1 MTTNEE
7 PEVTLAQD
15 LEDTGDERAQLREL
29 AKSFP
34 STLVQRDPRGNSYVG
49 HAMVTQKMLKI
60 LGPTSFAVIE
70 IVRGW
75 IPAHKDKP
83 EQPNAVVGILASMR
97 ATVDG
102 AFVEITEVGECDNP
116 HVHAH
121 DGIRLKMATSDA
133 YKRCAMRLGLG
144 LHLWSKDGYYLSEGL
159 EREATPA
166 EANAPVLSG
175 ANPGTTTN
183 VEKLTEMEPELTEA
197 VETIKEAFPG
207 AETVD
212 PDATMGDLATGTPM
226 ATLTALGGPQMA
238 RAKRALEAEG
248 LWRPPMDSWE
258 SFSQEERVAALRIMT
273 TTS

>member
-1 MTTNEE
+1 
-7 PEVTLAQD
+7 
-15 LEDTGDERAQLREL
+15 
-29 AKSFP
+29 
-34 STLVQRDPRGNSYVG
+34 
-49 HAMVTQKMLKI
+49 
-60 LGPTSFAVIE
+60 
-70 IVRGW
+70 
-75 IPAHKDKP
+75 
-83 EQPNAVVGILASMR
+83 
-97 ATVDG
+97 
-102 AFVEITEVGECDNP
+102 
-116 HVHAH
+116 
-121 DGIRLKMATSDA
+121 MATSDA

-175 ANPGTTTN
+175 AHPGTTTN
-183 VEKLTEMEPELTEA
+183 VEKLIEMEPELTEA

-207 AETVD
+207 AEVVD